1 MPRISITNEESA
13 ATLLVGVKGAEA
25 NAGGRTGSYEVKPGE
40 SIPVELGEDTTLT
53 FTTVPIPPAAT

>member
-1 MPRISITNEESA
+1 MPRVSITNEETE

-25 NAGGRTGSYEVKPGE
+25 NAGGRTGCYEVKPGE

-53 FTTVPIPPAAT
+53 FATVTPPPAAA